1 MREIIYKPIGLIR
14 TPFKELS
21 LVPMQSIKAR
31 NIDGYIE
38 IYPEYAEGLRD
49 LEGFS
54 HIIILF
60 HMHKVKD
67 FSLIV
72 KPEISSEMRGVFSTR
87 SPKRPNPIGFTVVK
101 LIKIESLIISIRGVD
116 MLDSTPL
123 IDIKPYIPESDSI
136 SKAKIGWLSNLNL
149 FCF

>member
-38 IYPEYAEGLRD
+38 IYPEYAEGLKD

-54 HIIILF
+54 HLIILF
-60 HMHKVKD
+60 FMYKVKD

-101 LIKIESLIISIRGVD
+101 LIKIESLTISIRGVD

>member
-1 MREIIYKPIGLIR
+1 
-14 TPFKELS
+14 
-21 LVPMQSIKAR
+21 
-31 NIDGYIE
+31 
-38 IYPEYAEGLRD
+38 
-49 LEGFS
+49 
-54 HIIILF
+54 
-60 HMHKVKD
+60 MHKVKD

-101 LIKIESLIISIRGVD
+101 LIKIESLIIRIRGVD

>member
-1 MREIIYKPIGLIR
+1 
-14 TPFKELS
+14 
-21 LVPMQSIKAR
+21 
-31 NIDGYIE
+31 
-38 IYPEYAEGLRD
+38 
-49 LEGFS
+49 
-54 HIIILF
+54 
-60 HMHKVKD
+60 MHKVKD

-101 LIKIESLIISIRGVD
+101 LIKIESLTISIRGVD

-136 SKAKIGWLSNLNL
+136 SKAKIGWLSSLNL